1 MEIKEIRTLTGLS
14 QANFGKK
21 YNIPVRTIQDW
32 EPEKRNPPAYVVELL
47 EFKVRYDIE
56 QEQI

>member
-1 MEIKEIRTLTGLS
+1 MEIKEIRALTGLS

-32 EPEKRNPPAYVVELL
+32 ETEKINPPAYVVELL
-47 EFKVRYDIE
+47 EFRVRYDIE

>member
-1 MEIKEIRTLTGLS
+1 MEIKEIRALTGLS

-32 EPEKRNPPAYVVELL
+32 EAEKGNPPAYVVELL
-47 EFKVRYDIE
+47 EFRVRYDIE